1 MDQDSRGVGDHR
13 GLLHLLCLLGLSEH
27 QPWCMGKTQPPP
39 SRGCGLMGE
48 QTINGWQ
55 NPSEQHKQGG
65 GRGGRTRQLR
75 PGKALVLGLQEA
87 GGIHR
92 RWVGPRMVVGGKQ

>member
-13 GLLHLLCLLGLSEH
+13 GLLHLLCLLGPSEH

-48 QTINGWQ
+48 QTVNWRE

-65 GRGGRTRQLR
+65 RRGG
-75 PGKALVLGLQEA
+75 GKALVLGLEEA
-87 GGIHR
+87 GGVHR
-92 RWVGPRMVVGGKQ
+92 RWVGPRMGVRGKQ